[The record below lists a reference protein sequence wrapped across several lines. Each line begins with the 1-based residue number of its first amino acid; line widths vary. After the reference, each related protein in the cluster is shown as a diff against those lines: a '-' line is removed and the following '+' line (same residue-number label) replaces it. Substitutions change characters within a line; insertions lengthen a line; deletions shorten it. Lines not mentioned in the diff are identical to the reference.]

1 VNKVAKVYGE
11 PLALPENL
19 YIPPEA
25 LLVFLEETFEGPL
38 DLLLYLIRRRNLD
51 IMEVSIAQVTEQYLH
66 YISLMEDLKIELA
79 AEYLVMAAVL
89 AEIKSRFLLPQ
100 PAVQAEEEDLR
111 AELVRRLK
119 EYERFKHASQALDE
133 LPRMGRD
140 VFAVYVDPGVP
151 LQPQKLK
158 PTLAELAAAAQQA
171 LARAEEFSVHAIQ
184 RQALSVGERMR
195 AILQRLSEVS
205 SLAFEELLDPSAGRA
220 GIVVTFLALLELCRE
235 GWIEIFQSEPLAP
248 LTVQLR

>member
-1 VNKVAKVYGE
+1 MNAVAKVYGE

-51 IMEVSIAQVTEQYLH
+51 IMEVSIAQVTEQYLE
-66 YISLMEDLKIELA
+66 YIALMENLKIELA
-79 AEYLVMAAVL
+79 AEYLVMAAAL
-89 AEIKSRFLLPQ
+89 AEIKSRLLLPQ
-100 PAVQAEEEDLR
+100 PAIQSEEEDPR

-119 EYERFKHASQALDE
+119 EYERFKQAALSLDE

-140 VFAVYVDPGVP
+140 VFAVYVDPGVS

-158 PTLAELAAAAQQA
+158 PALEELAAAAQQA
-171 LARAEEFSVHAIQ
+171 LAREERSCVYAVR
-184 RQALSVGERMR
+184 RQALSVQERIE
-195 AILQRLSEVS
+195 AILERLSEVS
-205 SLAFEELLDPSAGRA
+205 ALAFEDLLDSHEGRA

-235 GWIEIFQSEPLAP
+235 GRIEIFQSEPLAP
-248 LTVQLR
+248 LKVQLR